1 MIKSR
6 SGFTIVELLI
16 VVVVIAILAA
26 ISIVAYTSIQERAN
40 SAAIQADLNNLSK
53 KAAEFKALNDRFPI
67 DANELASLGLKVSK
81 NAYDTNRTLNFSYC
95 IIPGGSGFAVGGI
108 SKSGKRFFVSSQTG
122 VVEYSSG
129 VVNDGNESVA
139 NSNCTNLLSGSLRLS
154 AGYYSADPNGWRSWT
169 GN

>member
-1 MIKSR
+1 MVKSR

-26 ISIVAYTSIQERAN
+26 ISIVAYASIQERAN
-40 SAAIQADLNNLSK
+40 SAAIQVDLNNLSK
-53 KAAEFKALNDRFPI
+53 KAAEFRVLNGHFPV
-67 DANELASLGLKVSK
+67 DANELVSLGLKVSK

-95 IIPGGSGFAVGGI
+95 IIPGGTGFAVGGI
-108 SKSGKRFFVSSQTG
+108 SKSGRRFFVSSAVG
-122 VVEYSSG
+122 VTEYPSNT
-129 VVNDGNESVA
+129 VNDGNESAA
-139 NSNCTNLLSGSLRLS
+139 NSNCTNLLSGSVRLS